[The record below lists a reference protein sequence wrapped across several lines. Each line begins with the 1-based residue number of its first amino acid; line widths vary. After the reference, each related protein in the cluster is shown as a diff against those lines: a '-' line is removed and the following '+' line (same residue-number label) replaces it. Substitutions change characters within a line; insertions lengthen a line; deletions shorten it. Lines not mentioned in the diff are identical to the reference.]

1 MVSTVL
7 ITGASQ
13 GIGKATALLF
23 ANKGYDVVIAARNA
37 EKLAQLAEEIRLLNR
52 KVLAIPTDVSDRDAV
67 TNLVARALANFYH
80 LDVLVNN
87 AGICMTAPMTQ
98 TTIEDWQ
105 KIINVNLWGYIY
117 TINALLPHFL
127 SRQQGT
133 IVNVGSFGGK
143 VPLPNMTA
151 YCTTKHAIAGLSE
164 TLRLE
169 LKPLGIN
176 VCGVHPSVTNT
187 DFLERA
193 IFKTKEGNTDEQ
205 QAEQMKKLMNS
216 PFASSAEE
224 VAKAIWQAVKHP
236 QAEII
241 VGSAK
246 LPTAMYH
253 LFPGITQWILQQST

>member
-23 ANKGYDVVIAARNA
+23 AQKGYDVVIAARNS
-37 EKLAQLAEEIRLLNR
+37 EKLAQVAEEIRLLNR

-67 TNLVARALANFYH
+67 TNLVDQALANFYH
-80 LDVLVNN
+80 IDVLVNN
-87 AGICMTAPMTQ
+87 AGICMSAPMVQ
-98 TTIEDWQ
+98 TTIEEWQ
-105 KIINVNLWGYIY
+105 QIINVNLWGYIY
-117 TINALLPHFL
+117 TIKALLPHFL

-133 IVNVGSFGGK
+133 IINVGSFGSK

-151 YCTTKHAIAGLSE
+151 YCTTKYAIAGLSE

-169 LKPLGIN
+169 LESSGIH
-176 VCGVHPSVTNT
+176 VCGVHPSVTKT
-187 DFLERA
+187 SFLERA
-193 IFKTKEGNTDEQ
+193 VFKNKEGNTDNQ
-205 QAEQMKKLMNS
+205 QAEQMKKFMTS
-216 PFASSAEE
+216 PLASSPED

-246 LPTAMYH
+246 FPATLYR
-253 LFPGITQWILQQST
+253 LFPGLTQWVFQQAT